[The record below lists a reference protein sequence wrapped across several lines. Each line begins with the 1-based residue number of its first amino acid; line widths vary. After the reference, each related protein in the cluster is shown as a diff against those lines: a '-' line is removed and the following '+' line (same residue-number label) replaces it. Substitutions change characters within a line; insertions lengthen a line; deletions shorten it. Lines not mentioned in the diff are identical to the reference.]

1 LRLPRLAGVTLARYL
16 LLGEFEAAL
25 ILAKN
30 HSDFAGGFVLTILR
44 GQTSK
49 NTLTFY
55 CDPRVQLLFKQKG
68 IPAVEGGRVCD

>member
-16 LLGEFEAAL
+16 LWGEFEAAL
-25 ILAKN
+25 FLAKN

-55 CDPRVQLLFKQKG
+55 CDPRVQLLLKQKG